1 MIASTEASH
10 KKLFQLAE
18 KTVPEPQGSCTNKML
33 TLSLKNVC
41 KETFLQVII

>member
-18 KTVPEPQGSCTNKML
+18 KTVLNPRDPEPIRCSPYH
-33 TLSLKNVC
+33 
-41 KETFLQVII
+41 